1 MYCLF
6 YTMGGNLKEEYM
18 TLLILLRIAL
28 RNLREHRSKTLI
40 IGILISLGITIL
52 ISGKSLIDTASQG
65 IRRTF
70 IDNYTG
76 DLIITGETDKVVSL
90 FGVHGNMMS
99 EVVPTLPAYD
109 RIVEMLRS
117 SSDVAKTAPQITGY
131 ALINFENR
139 ESNFIMLFGIEPESY
154 RRMFDSITVIQGTYL
169 RAAEEGILMSRGK
182 IAQIEESTGIRL
194 SVGDPVLLSGFG
206 AAGFKLQELPLVGIF
221 DFTQRSELLDHLA
234 FVDAQSLR
242 SLLGMTVGT
251 REEIPIGS
259 EEVQLLEID
268 DLDNLFGQNMV
279 ANAPESPESSDWLFA
294 TPEPGEIAS
303 VPSARSAAE
312 QASLAWHF
320 LLVKLKEPGR
330 LKAVVDE
337 LNEWFDGQGLEA
349 KAIDWKKASAGFG
362 LTADLLRIIFSAAI
376 LIVTVVT
383 VVIIMNTLVVSVI
396 ERTTEIGTM
405 RALGAGKSFIHKML
419 LLETLTITV
428 VFGIAGIIL
437 GAVLIQ
443 LLGALEIQAT
453 NMLLNALFGGPVFKP
468 QLSIGSIFLSLG
480 VVVLIGIVSYLYPL
494 RVALKIQ
501 PIQAIQNE

>member
-1 MYCLF
+1 
-6 YTMGGNLKEEYM
+6 M

-40 IGILISLGITIL
+40 IGVLISLGITIL
-52 ISGKSLIDTASQG
+52 ISGNSLIDTASRG

-76 DLIITGETDKVVSL
+76 DLIITGESDKVVSL

-99 EVVPTLPAYD
+99 EEVPTLPEYD
-109 RIVEMLRS
+109 RIVDKLQS
-117 SSDVAKTAPQITGY
+117 SPDVAEIAPQITGY
-131 ALINFENR
+131 ALINFENQ
-139 ESNFIMLFGIEPESY
+139 EPNFTMLFGIEPESY
-154 RRMFDSITVIQGTYL
+154 RRMFDSISIAQGTYL
-169 RAAEEGILMSRGK
+169 RPAEEGILMSRGK
-182 IAQIEESTGIRL
+182 IAQIEDSTGIRL
-194 SVGDPVLLSGFG
+194 AVGDPVLLSGFG
-206 AAGFKLQELPLVGIF
+206 AAGFRLRELPLVGIF
-221 DFTQRSELLDHLA
+221 DFTQRSELLDQLA

-268 DLDNLFGQNMV
+268 DLDNLFDQNMV
-279 ANAPESPESSDWLFA
+279 ADSSESPESSGRLFA
-294 TPEPGEIAS
+294 TSEPQEVAS
-303 VPSARSAAE
+303 VASAPSEAE
-312 QASLAWHF
+312 QPSLAWHF
-320 LLVKLKEPGR
+320 LLVKLKDPGR
-330 LKAVVDE
+330 LGAVMNE
-337 LNEWFDGQGLEA
+337 LNQWFDVQGLEA

-376 LIVTVVT
+376 LIVAVVT
-383 VVIIMNTLVVSVI
+383 VVIIMNTLVVSVV

-428 VFGIAGIIL
+428 VFGVVGIIL
-437 GAVLIQ
+437 GTALIQ
-443 LLGALEIQAT
+443 LLGALEIEAT

-468 QLSIGSIFLSLG
+468 RLSIGSVFMSLG
-480 VVVLIGIVSYLYPL
+480 VVVLIAIVSYLYPM

-501 PIQAIQNE
+501 PIRAIQSE